1 MTTTTVTNAAQL
13 IRVLKSARGGE
24 TILLAPGNY
33 GDVSLA
39 SIQPRSTVTIR
50 SADPDNDAMFTS
62 LKLTRVHNLTFD
74 DIDVT
79 HVLAPGE
86 REWESA
92 IRVNASNNISFV
104 GIDLSGSRNGN
115 PFDDGNGLFVQ
126 GSSRIAVLDSTFH
139 EFNNA
144 VIFNKSS
151 DVILAGNRIQD
162 AREGVNIAE
171 VNGGLFERNYVTGIR
186 PDVSKGDHSDAF
198 QVHAGGDNTVSND
211 LVFNANVI
219 MGAEN
224 QGIFIRSEKVM
235 SHGLKHSNIVVTNN
249 YVETNFRHAISVSD
263 TDGVVVTNNSIRDA
277 NGDGLVPGITLSNLS
292 NGLIARNVTPLLLER
307 AGAASVSSNLVFA
320 DNIDIWENK
329 QRRGVSESSL
339 FSAPVGTG
347 DIDFSALGVRVGSVA
362 ALAGVGFS
370 PVAGIGNLAGS
381 AAAQLASYLPQFD
394 GNFTAAYPL

>member
-198 QVHAGGDNTVSND
+198 QVHNGGNNGVSND
-211 LVFNANVI
+211 LVFNSNVI
-219 MGAEN
+219 MGDN
-224 QGIFIRSEKVM
+224 TQGIFITNAKLSQGVM
-235 SHGLKHSNIVVTNN
+235 HTNIIVSNN
-249 YVETNFRHAISVSD
+249 YIEGNLRHAIGLGGIDNIQVI
-263 TDGVVVTNNSIRDA
+263 NNTIRDA
-277 NGDGLVPGITLSNLS
+277 DGPGVVPGLTTMRLSNA
-292 NGLIARNVTPLLLER
+292 LIANNIIPLIDHRRGDEFT
-307 AGAASVSSNLVFA
+307 STNLVLTN
-320 DNIDIWENK
+320 NIDLWDVH
-329 QRRGVSESSL
+329 QRRGVADASL

>member
-1 MTTTTVTNAAQL
+1 MTTITVSNAAQL
-13 IRVLKSARGGE
+13 IRTLKSARGGE

-39 SIQPRSTVTIR
+39 SIQPRSVVTIK
-50 SADPDNDAMFTS
+50 SADPNNDALFTS
-62 LKLTRVHNLTFD
+62 LKLTRVNNLTFD

-115 PFDDGNGLFVQ
+115 HFDDGNGLFVQ
-126 GSSRIAVLDSTFH
+126 ASSRIAVLNSTFH

-151 DVILAGNRIQD
+151 DVILAGNHIQD
-162 AREGVNIAE
+162 AAEGVNISE
-171 VNGGLFERNYVTGIR
+171 VNGGLFQGNYVTGIR
-186 PDVSKGDHSDAF
+186 PNVSRGDHSDAF
-198 QVHAGGDNTVSND
+198 QVQNGGNNGVSND
-211 LVFNANVI
+211 LVFNNNVI
-219 MGAEN
+219 MVDQA
-224 QGIFIRSEKVM
+224 QGIFITNAKTSQGVM
-235 SHGLKHSNIVVTNN
+235 HTNIVVSNN
-249 YVETNFRHAISVSD
+249 YIEGNLRHAIGLGGV
-263 TDGVVVTNNSIRDA
+263 DGLQVVNNTIRDA
-277 NGDGLVPGITLSNLS
+277 DGPGIVPGLTTMNLS
-292 NGLIARNVTPLLLER
+292 NAVIANNIIPIIDPRR
-307 AGAASVSSNLVFA
+307 GDQFASTNLVFTN
-320 DNIDIWENK
+320 NIDLWDVH
-329 QRRGVSESSL
+329 QRRGVADASL

-347 DIDFSALGVRVGSVA
+347 DIDFSALGVRAGSVA

-370 PVAGIGNLAGS
+370 PVGNIGNLAGS

-394 GNFTAAYPL
+394 GNFTAAYPM